1 MSTICEDY
9 DLGLSRL
16 IPAVAAEILARSAA
30 DARRYPQGSVDRV
43 RIIDD
48 AILKVKRMFPECFKT
63 PEPPAEARLFD

>member
-1 MSTICEDY
+1 MSTICEDD

-16 IPAVAAEILARSAA
+16 LPAVAAEILARSAA

-48 AILKVKRMFPECFKT
+48 AILKVKRMFPEYFKT

>member
-1 MSTICEDY
+1 MSTNCEGD

-16 IPAVAAEILARSAA
+16 LPAVAAEILARAAA

>member
-1 MSTICEDY
+1 M
-9 DLGLSRL
+9 
-16 IPAVAAEILARSAA
+16 AAEILARSAA

-48 AILKVKRMFPECFKT
+48 AILKVKRMFPEYFKTFKT